1 MDGADLR
8 DALGQF
14 LSIGFH
20 LLEAIVVL
28 FGAALVA
35 RALRRLVRRRLAA
48 TLAPENAK
56 RIAEN
61 VVTLGV
67 YGVAATLL
75 LTFWG
80 VTWTTLL
87 TAVGLSTLVVALGLQ
102 GVLQS
107 LVAGIFILFERP
119 FNVGDHVGFS
129 VHDVEGT
136 VEEISLRTTV
146 IRAAEGRRVVVP
158 NSFVLTQAV
167 ANYSPDRAVLT
178 IVTVHGVGGAGRT
191 VADTRALVET
201 ELGAVPGFT
210 THPEVTVRSQLAKLR
225 VPRPVARIPRLGARV
240 KRLTQA
246 AIDQTTQVRV
256 SWSGLSEQAVREEVL
271 RRLRDLFPD
280 SRVGVRRW

>member
-1 MDGADLR
+1 MDGAELR
-8 DALGQF
+8 DAMGQF

-20 LLEAIVVL
+20 LLEAIFVL

-61 VVTLGV
+61 IVTLGV

-119 FNVGDHVGFS
+119 FNVGDHVSFS
-129 VHDVEGT
+129 IHGLEGT
-136 VEEISLRTTV
+136 VEEIALRTTV
-146 IRAAEGRRVVVP
+146 IRTDDGTRVVAP
-158 NSFVLTQAV
+158 NSFIFTQAV
-167 ANYSPDRAVLT
+167 
-178 IVTVHGVGGAGRT
+178 
-191 VADTRALVET
+191 
-201 ELGAVPGFT
+201 
-210 THPEVTVRSQLAKLR
+210 
-225 VPRPVARIPRLGARV
+225 
-240 KRLTQA
+240 
-246 AIDQTTQVRV
+246 
-256 SWSGLSEQAVREEVL
+256 
-271 RRLRDLFPD
+271 
-280 SRVGVRRW
+280 

>member
-8 DALGQF
+8 HALGQF

-48 TLAPENAK
+48 TLAPESAK

-107 LVAGIFILFERP
+107 FVAGIFILFERP
-119 FNVGDHVGFS
+119 FNIGDHVSFS

-146 IRAAEGRRVVVP
+146 IRAVEGRRVVVP

-167 ANYSPDRAVLT
+167 VNYSPDRAVLT
-178 IVTVHGVGGAGRT
+178 IVTVHGVGGADRST
-191 VADTRALVET
+191 DQIRSLVE
-201 ELGAVPGFT
+201 GALAEVDGFT
-210 THPEVTVRSQLAKLR
+210 AKADIVVSTRFAKLR
-225 VPRPVARIPRLGARV
+225 APRPIARFPRLGSRADRFVQSV
-240 KRLTQA
+240 K
-246 AIDQTTQVRV
+246 DQT
-256 SWSGLSEQAVREEVL
+256 
-271 RRLRDLFPD
+271 
-280 SRVGVRRW
+280 